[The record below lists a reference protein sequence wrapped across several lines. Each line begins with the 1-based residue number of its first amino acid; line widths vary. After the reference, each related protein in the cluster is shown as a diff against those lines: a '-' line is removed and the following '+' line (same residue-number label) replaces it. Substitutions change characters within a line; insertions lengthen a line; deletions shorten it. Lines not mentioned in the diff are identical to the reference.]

1 MSINKDID
9 LEDIEKIKE
18 EFNKQL
24 KILEVAKDFRKKID
38 EISKLLCFLRDDNN
52 NIEPADVFKVM
63 LAYDDL
69 HTKVKDII
77 DKYNI
82 NERYDQI
89 IENGE
94 KKHDR
99 K

>member
-9 LEDIEKIKE
+9 LKDIEKIKE

-24 KILEVAKDFRKKID
+24 EIFEVAKDFRKKID
-38 EISKLLCFLRDDNN
+38 DITKLLCFLSDDNN

-82 NERYDQI
+82 NERYDQKVR
-89 IENGE
+89 EG
-94 KKHDR
+94 KHDR

>member
-1 MSINKDID
+1 MSINKYID
-9 LEDIEKIKE
+9 LDDIEKIKE
-18 EFNKQL
+18 EFNNQL
-24 KILEVAKDFRKKID
+24 EIFEVAKNFSKKTD
-38 EISKLLCFLRDDNN
+38 EICKLLYVLSDDSN

-82 NERYDQI
+82 NELFDQKVKEEI
-89 IENGE
+89 KES
-94 KKHDR
+94 
-99 K
+99 

>member
-1 MSINKDID
+1 MSKNKEID
-9 LEDIEKIKE
+9 FNEVEKIKE
-18 EFNKQL
+18 EFNNQL
-24 KILEVAKDFRKKID
+24 EIFEVAKNFSNKTD
-38 EISKLLCFLRDDNN
+38 EICKLLCFLSDDNN

-82 NERYDQI
+82 N
-89 IENGE
+89 
-94 KKHDR
+94 
-99 K
+99 

>member
-1 MSINKDID
+1 MNINKDINLD
-9 LEDIEKIKE
+9 DIEKIKE
-18 EFNKQL
+18 EFNNK
-24 KILEVAKDFRKKID
+24 LEIFEAAKNFSKKTD
-38 EISKLLCFLRDDNN
+38 EICKLLCFLSDDNN

-82 NERYDQI
+82 NELFDQK
-89 IENGE
+89 EREG
-94 KKHDR
+94 KHDR
-99 K
+99 KW

>member
-24 KILEVAKDFRKKID
+24 EILEVAKDFRKKAD
-38 EISKLLCFLRDDNN
+38 EICKLLYFLSDDNN

-82 NERYDQI
+82 N
-89 IENGE
+89 
-94 KKHDR
+94 
-99 K
+99 